1 MAKKS
6 KKKSSAKKR
15 SKRQAW
21 TRELVADLR
30 RYSKQKLRVTEI
42 AKMTKRTV
50 GAIRAK
56 GVQLGLPLGH
66 RR

>member
-6 KKKSSAKKR
+6 KKKSSTKKR

-21 TRELVADLR
+21 TRDLVADLR